1 LAPVCNQSPN
11 HGEAGKTLAQ
21 LEQPLIQNPR
31 ICPPISC
38 HFKHFH
44 TFLPITKCSGSFC
57 ETDHN
62 IPNYSC
68 HFHMKKKKSKKKK
81 KKLLYHGKS
90 KTQNL
95 IGYLELESDV
105 EDTFAAKYLILSAK
119 HVLPPSI

>member
-1 LAPVCNQSPN
+1 MPFSY
-11 HGEAGKTLAQ
+11 EKKRGK
-21 LEQPLIQNPR
+21 
-31 ICPPISC
+31 
-38 HFKHFH
+38 
-44 TFLPITKCSGSFC
+44 
-57 ETDHN
+57 
-62 IPNYSC
+62 
-68 HFHMKKKKSKKKK
+68 KKKK